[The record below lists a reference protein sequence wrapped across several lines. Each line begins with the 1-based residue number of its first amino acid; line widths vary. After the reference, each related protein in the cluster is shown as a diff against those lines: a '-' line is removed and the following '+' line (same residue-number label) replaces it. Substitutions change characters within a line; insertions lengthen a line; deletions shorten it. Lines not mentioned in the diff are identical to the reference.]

1 MKCYYLVPYFIMVI
15 ILPQKR
21 YNIIMN
27 YKTIAKE
34 TLEIEA
40 QTLLLASQ
48 KIGDEFNEAIK
59 TILECDGK
67 LIITGVGKSGLIGA
81 KMAATFASTG
91 TPSFFLHPTEALHGD
106 LGMISS
112 NDVVIAISYS
122 GESEELSSILP
133 HIRRFGTPLI
143 GMTRSKESTLGKYS
157 DLIIDVVVE
166 KEACPLDIAPTSST
180 TLTLALGDALAV
192 CLMKARNFQKS
203 DFASFHPGGA
213 LGKQLFVKVS
223 NLMQTK
229 NLPIVSKDTKVKE
242 AILKIS
248 EGRLGTVLVT
258 DEDKKLIALVSD
270 GDIRRAL
277 LQDDF
282 SLEENVLKYAT
293 MNPMSCEDENMLAS
307 QALVLIE
314 EKKIQLLVV
323 TDKNKKIRGVL
334 HIHTLIEKGIS

>member
-1 MKCYYLVPYFIMVI
+1 
-15 ILPQKR
+15 
-21 YNIIMN
+21 MN
-27 YKTIAKE
+27 YKEIAQE
-34 TLEIEA
+34 TLNIEA
-40 QTLLLASQ
+40 QTLLSAS
-48 KIGDEFNEAIK
+48 KNIGYVFEKAVEI
-59 TILECDGK
+59 ILSCTGK
-67 LIITGVGKSGLIGA
+67 LIVTGVGKSGLIGA

-143 GMTRSKESTLGKYS
+143 GMTRNRKSSLGQHS
-157 DLIIDVVVE
+157 DLVIDVVVE

-192 CLMKARNFQKS
+192 CLMRARDFKKS

-229 NLPIVSKDTKVKE
+229 NLPVVSKDTKVKD
-242 AILKIS
+242 AILSIS
-248 EGRLGTVLVT
+248 EGRLGTVLVR
-258 DEDKKLIALVSD
+258 DENQKLVALVSD

-277 LQDDF
+277 LRDDF
-282 SLEENVLKYAT
+282 SLEDNVLKYAT
-293 MNPMSCEDENMLAS
+293 MNPMTCEDEDMLAS
-307 QALVLIE
+307 EALILIE

-323 TDKNKKIRGVL
+323 TDKNKNIKGVL

>member
-1 MKCYYLVPYFIMVI
+1 
-15 ILPQKR
+15 
-21 YNIIMN
+21 MN
-27 YKTIAKE
+27 YKEIAQE
-34 TLEIEA
+34 TLNIEA
-40 QTLLLASQ
+40 QTLLLAS
-48 KIGDEFNEAIK
+48 KNVTDAFEKAVE
-59 TILECDGK
+59 TILACEGK
-67 LIITGVGKSGLIGA
+67 LVVTGVGKSGLIGA

-133 HIRRFGTPLI
+133 HIKRFGTPLI
-143 GMTRSKESTLGKYS
+143 GMTRDKNSTLGQYS
-157 DLIIDVVVE
+157 DIVIDVVVE

-192 CLMKARNFQKS
+192 CLMKARNFKKS

-213 LGKQLFVKVS
+213 LGKQLFIKVS
-223 NLMQTK
+223 NLMQSK
-229 NLPIVSKDTKVKE
+229 NLPIVGKHTKVKE

-248 EGRLGTVLVT
+248 EGRLGTALVV
-258 DEDKKLIALVSD
+258 DEDKKLMALVSD

-277 LQDDF
+277 LQKDF
-282 SLEENVLKYAT
+282 SLDDDVLKYAT
-293 MNPMSCEDENMLAS
+293 LNPSTCQNEDMLAS
-307 QALVLIE
+307 EALVLIE
-314 EKKIQLLVV
+314 EKKIQLLVI
-323 TDKNKKIRGVL
+323 TDENKKVKGVL

>member
-1 MKCYYLVPYFIMVI
+1 
-15 ILPQKR
+15 
-21 YNIIMN
+21 MN
-27 YKTIAKE
+27 YKSIAQE
-34 TLEIEA
+34 TLNIEA
-40 QTLLLASQ
+40 QTLLSAAQNMNDVFDKAVS
-48 KIGDEFNEAIK
+48 I
-59 TILECDGK
+59 ILECSGK
-67 LIITGVGKSGLIGA
+67 LVVTGVGKSGLIGA

-106 LGMISS
+106 LGMISP

-133 HIRRFGTPLI
+133 HIKRFGTPLI
-143 GMTRSKESTLGKYS
+143 GMTRNKESSLGQYS
-157 DLIIDVVVE
+157 DVVIDVIVE

-192 CLMKARNFQKS
+192 CLMKARDFKKS

-223 NLMQTK
+223 NLMQSE
-229 NLPIVSKDTKVKE
+229 NIPVVGKDAKVKD
-242 AILKIS
+242 AIMRIS

-258 DEDKKLIALVSD
+258 GSDDKLIALVSD

-282 SLEENVLKYAT
+282 SLEDNVLQYAT
-293 MNPMSCEDENMLAS
+293 NNPMTCTDENILAS
-307 QALVLIE
+307 EALVLIE
-314 EKKIQLLVV
+314 EKKIQLLVI
-323 TDKNKKIRGVL
+323 TDKEKRIRGVL

>member
-1 MKCYYLVPYFIMVI
+1 
-15 ILPQKR
+15 
-21 YNIIMN
+21 MN
-27 YKTIAKE
+27 YKEIAQE
-34 TLEIEA
+34 TLNIEA
-40 QTLLLASQ
+40 QTLLNAS
-48 KIGDEFNEAIK
+48 KNIDGVFEKAVEI
-59 TILECDGK
+59 ILNCSGK
-67 LIITGVGKSGLIGA
+67 LIVTGVGKSGLIGA

-133 HIRRFGTPLI
+133 HIKRFGTPLI
-143 GMTRSKESTLGKYS
+143 GMTRDKKSTLGQHC
-157 DLIIDVVVE
+157 DEVIDVIVE

-192 CLMKARNFQKS
+192 CLMRARDFKKS

-213 LGKQLFVKVS
+213 LGKQLFIKVS

-229 NLPIVSKDTKVKE
+229 NLPIVDKNTKVKD
-242 AILKIS
+242 AILSIS
-248 EGRLGTVLVT
+248 EGRLGTVLVK
-258 DEDKKLIALVSD
+258 DSDNKLIALVSD

-277 LQDDF
+277 LREDF

-293 MNPMSCEDENMLAS
+293 MNPMSCDNESMLAS
-307 QALVLIE
+307 EALILIE

-323 TDKNKKIRGVL
+323 TDKNKKIKGVL